1 MNNLRLRHSLIPR
14 KASLMPSG
22 TSSNES
28 LHAELNKWFRNQP
41 EIYLGTLMLQLRVN
55 WIAKL
60 MVHNTALYAPL
71 LRYHDQGTLL
81 IALASKWVFG
91 DAWATWVRSDLVL
104 PLADSNA
111 STKTALDAR
120 RVPRRITQKR
130 PAYSVAVRGAPRKKK
145 IKRTPLNLKR
155 VKI

>member
-1 MNNLRLRHSLIPR
+1 MNNLRLLHTVNPQR
-14 KASLMPSG
+14 ASLMPSG

-41 EIYLGTLMLQLRVN
+41 EIYLGTLLLQLRVN

-60 MVHNTALYAPL
+60 MVHNTALYTPL

-81 IALASKWVFG
+81 IALAAKWTFG
-91 DAWATWVRSDLVL
+91 AAWATWARSDLGL
-104 PLADSNA
+104 PLAESKA
-111 STKTALDAR
+111 STKASLDAR
-120 RVPRRITQKR
+120 RVPRRIASKK
-130 PAYSVAVRGAPRKKK
+130 PAYAVAVRRAPRLKK
-145 IKRTPLNLKR
+145 IKRAPLNLKR